1 MGFSRHTTV
10 DLNQIVVTVPTK
22 STIFMDLPPP
32 KRSEVL
38 YLTFDELKEWAAE
51 LAHRYFHGEDTPELA
66 RSAQVALKHPEAANL
81 PSRIKNALQALN
93 RMTIPVCHGS
103 SGIVK
108 PRLRIVRTSVADQV
122 RAAVALN
129 PQDSCPPHVPGF
141 RSSNSMWGIDRRP
154 VDRVAGRC
162 VRK

>member
-66 RSAQVALKHPEAANL
+66 RCAQVALKHPEAANL
-81 PSRIKNALQALN
+81 PARVKKALQALD
-93 RMTIPVCHGS
+93 RLAIPIHHGS

-108 PRLRIVRTSVADQV
+108 LRLVRTAVADQV
-122 RAAVALN
+122 RAATAPP
-129 PQDSCPPHVPGF
+129 PQDSYPPHVPGF
-141 RSSNSMWGIDRRP
+141 RSNNSMWGIDRRP

-162 VRK
+162 IRK

>member
-81 PSRIKNALQALN
+81 PARVKKALQALD
-93 RMTIPVCHGS
+93 RLAIPIHHGS

-108 PRLRIVRTSVADQV
+108 LRLVRTAVADQV
-122 RAAVALN
+122 RAATAPP
-129 PQDSCPPHVPGF
+129 PQDSYPPHVPGF
-141 RSSNSMWGIDRRP
+141 RSNNSMWGIDRRP

-162 VRK
+162 IRK